1 MKTSKWLLLGIL
13 LLLSQLS
20 IAGWNDDVPEVSS
33 EKYGYFL
40 EKNHKTAHIPFELH
54 SNLILMYVRINDTDS
69 LRFILDTGVSS
80 IIVTDPTILK
90 PDKLRLTRKVNLTG
104 AGEGKSISAHVAIDN
119 QFAMGRLRAN
129 HQNIVVLEED
139 FLKLSEYVGVPVH
152 GIFGYE
158 VFNNF
163 VVTIDFA
170 KKELVLMQPDR
181 YKYKSSKGDKHP
193 LIIEDTKP
201 FTDAV
206 TLLADGREH
215 PIRVLIDTGAGHALL
230 LNNSPGG
237 DNFRLPEKVIR
248 AQLGRGLN
256 GVINGNLGRI
266 EHVRLGRFT
275 MDNIVAS
282 FPDSLAFGTKLRG
295 GFDRQGNIGCE
306 LLRRFKVTMNY
317 RDRYMV
323 LKPIKS
329 RLREKFEHDM
339 SGMEIRA
346 EGINLRS
353 YVINHV
359 QEKSP
364 ASEAGLTE
372 GDQLLFIDTHAA
384 TELNVSEIYKLMQLG
399 DGKHIELLV
408 KRNGNIFFTRITLRR
423 MI

>member
-1 MKTSKWLLLGIL
+1 MNASKWLISIL
-13 LLLSQLS
+13 LILIS
-20 IAGWNDDVPEVSS
+20 GWAMARNDDDVPEVST

-40 EKNHKTAHIPFELH
+40 EKNHKTARIPFELH
-54 SNLILMYVRINDTDS
+54 SNLILIYIRINDSDS

-80 IIVTDPTILK
+80 IIVTDPDILK

-104 AGEGKSISAHVAIDN
+104 AGEGKSIAAHVAIDN
-119 QFAMGRLRAN
+119 RFAMGRLRAN

-139 FLKLSEYVGVPVH
+139 FLRLSEYVGVPVH

-158 VFNNF
+158 IFNNF

-170 KKELVLMQPDR
+170 KKEIILMQPDR
-181 YKYKSSKGDKHP
+181 YKYKSRKGDKHP

-230 LNNSPGG
+230 LNNTTGA

-266 EHVRLGRFT
+266 EQVRLGRFT

-282 FPDSLAFGTKLRG
+282 FPDSVSFSSKLRG

-323 LKPIKS
+323 LKPIKN

-339 SGMEIRA
+339 SGLEIRA
-346 EGINLRS
+346 EGKDLRS
-353 YVINHV
+353 YVVNHV

-364 ASEAGLTE
+364 AADAGLEE
-372 GDQLLFIDTHAA
+372 GDQLLFIDDHSA

-408 KRNGNIFFTRITLRR
+408 KRNGNIFFTKLTLRR